1 MQGEPIMTGAICLST
16 SRLGGL
22 LVALM
27 LTAPLAWAGEN
38 DVVTTKILGTSV
50 TNTGDPI
57 VYPETDHPLI
67 TVAIVEI
74 APGGSTPV
82 HRHPHPMAAYIL
94 EGTLEVTAA
103 DGTVN
108 LYQAGDALVEALD
121 ENHQGRVIGDAP
133 VRIVITVMGVAGDP
147 VSIVQE

>member
-1 MQGEPIMTGAICLST
+1 MIRATCT
-16 SRLGGL
+16 SMSSRVVGL
-22 LVALM
+22 VVVLM
-27 LTAPLAWAGEN
+27 LIAPLAWAGEN
-38 DVVTTKILGTSV
+38 DVVTTKILETSV

-57 VYPETDHPLI
+57 IYPETDHPLI

-74 APGGSTPV
+74 APGAATPV

-133 VRIVITVMGVAGDP
+133 VRIVITVMGVVGDP

>member
-1 MQGEPIMTGAICLST
+1 MIRAICLST
-16 SRLGGL
+16 SRVGGF

-27 LTAPLAWAGEN
+27 LTAPMAWAGEN
-38 DVVTTKILGTSV
+38 AVVTTKILETSV
-50 TNTGDPI
+50 TNTGAPI

-74 APGGSTPV
+74 APGGSTPM
-82 HRHPHPMAAYIL
+82 HRHPHPLVGYIL
-94 EGTLEVTAA
+94 EGTLEVTAE

-108 LYQAGDALVEALD
+108 RYEAGDALVEALNLD
-121 ENHQGRVIGDAP
+121 HQGRAIGDIP

-147 VSIVQE
+147 VSIVEE

>member
-1 MQGEPIMTGAICLST
+1 MIRNISLST
-16 SRLGGL
+16 GCRVAGGALAL
-22 LVALM
+22 LLA
-27 LTAPLAWAGEN
+27 APLAWAGEN
-38 DVVTTKILGTSV
+38 DVVTTKILETSV

-74 APGGSTPV
+74 APGAVTPV

-108 LYQAGDALVEALD
+108 LYKAGDALVEALD
-121 ENHQGRVIGDAP
+121 ENHQGRVIGDVP
-133 VRIVITVMGVAGDP
+133 VRILITVMGVAGDP
-147 VSIVQE
+147 VSIVAE